1 MRRNIQCSIVLLILG
16 VLVTLGSG
24 IHVSFIARPEVGKE
38 LVKPFELSCSLQDYQ
53 GYTTDL
59 IYILKGSSTVIA
71 KIPTENKGDVHL
83 YSKSFS
89 VDGTISPGSFPYLNV
104 TWTRPT
110 EDLSGQYTCFIHS
123 RNAVWV
129 DSLYQSTVQV
139 SIEKATF
146 KDLFDFSATLAS
158 QLEETNS
165 RLSFISNKMAA
176 ANAELGMLRP
186 NVQEGTVSCGIA
198 VPLSSA
204 PPDPTCLPNRESRHF
219 VRFNTTYAK
228 APSVTLSLTSFD
240 INRDFN
246 TRYYFYATN
255 LTTEGFEVV
264 CGTWCNTVI
273 YGMHVRWQAVNK

>member
-1 MRRNIQCSIVLLILG
+1 MTRCVQLSRALLSLG

-24 IHVSFIARPEVGKE
+24 ARVSFIARPEVGKE
-38 LVKPFELSCSLQDYQ
+38 LVKPFDLSCSLQDCQ

-71 KIPTENKGDVHL
+71 KIPTENKGDVKLH
-83 YSKSFS
+83 SKSFS
-89 VDGTISPGSFPYLNV
+89 VVGSISPGSFPYLNV

-110 EDLSGQYTCFIHS
+110 EDLSGQYTCFIHA
-123 RNAVWV
+123 RNAVGV

-165 RLSFISNKMAA
+165 QLSSISNKMST
-176 ANAELGMLRP
+176 ANAELNMLRP
-186 NVQEGTVSCGIA
+186 NVQEGIVSCGIA
-198 VPLSSA
+198 IPYTPFL
-204 PPDPTCLPNRESRHF
+204 PEPTCLPNQESRHF
-219 VRFNTTYAK
+219 VRFTPAYAK

-240 INRDFN
+240 VNGDFN
-246 TRYYFYATN
+246 TRYYYYATN
-255 LTTEGFEVV
+255 LTTEGFELL

-273 YGMHVRWQAVNK
+273 YIMHVRWQAVNK